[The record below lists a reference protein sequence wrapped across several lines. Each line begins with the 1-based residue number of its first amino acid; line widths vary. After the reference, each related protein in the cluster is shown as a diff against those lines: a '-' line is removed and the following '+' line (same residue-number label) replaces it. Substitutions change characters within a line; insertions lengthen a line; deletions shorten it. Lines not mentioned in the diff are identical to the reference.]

1 MSGGWGWDHP
11 AKAASGSDGSRGP
24 EPSSTGQVRAAN
36 LALAEA
42 GLIVSDIDYVNG
54 HATSTPTG
62 DDTELETYRSLGLE
76 HARINATKS
85 ILGHGLSAA
94 GAIEVA
100 AVMIQIEEGRLH
112 PNRNLE
118 TPLDPR
124 FGWVRGE
131 AESHDIRHALKFSF
145 GFGGVDTA
153 LVIGAPGTGRRRQ

>member
-1 MSGGWGWDHP
+1 MSRTAP
-11 AKAASGSDGSRGP
+11 AVP
-24 EPSSTGQVRAAN
+24 EPNSAGQVRAAN

-42 GLIVSDIDYVNG
+42 GLTVADIDTVNG
-54 HATSTPTG
+54 HATSTPNG
-62 DDTELETYRSLGLE
+62 DDTELETYRALGLE

-100 AVMIQIEEGRLH
+100 AVLIQIEEGRLH
-112 PNRNLE
+112 PTRNLE

-124 FGWVRGE
+124 FGWVGAKPE
-131 AESHDIRHALKFSF
+131 AHAIRHALKFSF

-153 LVIGAPGTGRRRQ
+153 LVIGAPGTGRSQR